1 MQNNNGFE
9 GTAIVSCGTMRR
21 ELTQLKEE
29 GFLNPDV
36 LLFTAPGLHEWQP
49 ELKKQLSNQ
58 LSKARE
64 SNDRIIVVYGER
76 CYLDPLDPSGDVDWL
91 LRQSG
96 ENISRVGAKNC
107 IDMLASAE
115 EREAIAAGQKV
126 YWLTPGWFEYWRLI
140 FKDFDKGMANETFP
154 ANDKA
159 ILLDPFNMFEEVSEK
174 SPEKILEFSDFM
186 GIAMEPHPV
195 TLDRLKRLL
204 IAEAK
209 PGQK

>member
-1 MQNNNGFE
+1 MSDTVSFE
-9 GTAIVSCGTMRR
+9 GVAIVSCGTMRR

-49 ELKKQLSNQ
+49 ELKKQLLNQ
-58 LSKARE
+58 LFKAKE
-64 SNDRIIVVYGER
+64 NCGKVIVVYGER
-76 CYLDPLDPSGDVDWL
+76 CYLDPRDPSGDVDWL
-91 LRQSG
+91 LSEHG
-96 ENISRVGAKNC
+96 GNISRLRAKNC

-126 YWLTPGWFEYWRLI
+126 YWLTPGWFEYWKLI

-154 ANDKA
+154 VNDKA
-159 ILLDPFNMFEEVSEK
+159 VLLDPFNMFEEMSEK

-186 GIAMEPHPV
+186 GIAMEPYPV
-195 TLDRLKRLL
+195 TLDRLKKLL
-204 IAEAK
+204 AQEV
-209 PGQK
+209 QSMD